1 MKILDLEPG
10 SEITIEIKVQD
21 HKLEFH
27 THIIEQLKDAAV
39 IEPIRIDGKI
49 LSLGSE
55 NITINILYNKE
66 DAPPLTWNYVALPA
80 AVYKG
85 ETCYKCSVEADGI
98 SQNRRGAYRLSVG
111 LKGRAKIGT
120 KKNMIPVLVR
130 EISETGF
137 SFIDYKEKEEIHTFI
152 DDPVLL
158 IFDDEET
165 HISVVGR
172 IVRLIDDGEDKRIY
186 ACRVE
191 VENHEIAKYIA
202 KKQRERLTLEMK
214 QKRGKKAAATEKGA
228 EADRKTNTDK
238 HEANGEVQEKEL
250 PGK

>member
-21 HKLEFH
+21 QKLEFH
-27 THIIEQLKDAAV
+27 THIIEQLKGVAV
-39 IEPIRIDGKI
+39 IEPIRIDGKV

-55 NITINILYNKE
+55 NVTINILYNEE
-66 DAPPLTWNYVALPA
+66 DSPPLAWNYVALPA

-98 SQNRRGAYRLSVG
+98 SRNRRGAYRLSVG
-111 LKGRAKIGT
+111 LKGRAKIGI
-120 KKNMIPVLVR
+120 KKNTIPVLVR

-137 SFIDYKEKEEIHTFI
+137 SFIDYKGKEKIHTFVN
-152 DDPVLL
+152 DPVML

-172 IVRLIDDGEDKRIY
+172 IVRVIDEGEDRKIY

-214 QKRGKKAAATEKGA
+214 QKRGDKAATEGIG
-228 EADRKTNTDK
+228 EETDK
-238 HEANGEVQEKEL
+238 ETDTEKREENNEA
-250 PGK
+250 